1 MLLNHC
7 VMTVFSL
14 KKRMNEWINSSLR
27 DGFVVFCWYRFV
39 ILSLR
44 LMAIFPG
51 ESGLASL
58 IGDNWSCQTCT
69 APVKSSPI
77 TNQHPVFLQAGCP
90 SCRPTNSIRALNEM
104 ICNYE
109 HWWSWLAAVC
119 SHVHA
124 DTAGARQWS
133 RQPRGVLGSWSSAL
147 QFRRRHAAAHVA
159 VGAGAGAQRSETDP
173 WRVRLQTY
181 LLLPLY

>member
-14 KKRMNEWINSSLR
+14 KKRMNELINSSLR

-44 LMAIFPG
+44 LTAIFPG

-58 IGDNWSCQTCT
+58 IGDNWSYQTCT
-69 APVKSSPI
+69 APVKSSPT

-90 SCRPTNSIRALNEM
+90 SCHPTNSVKALNEM
-104 ICNYE
+104 ICNCE
-109 HWWSWLAAVC
+109 QSWLAAVC

-124 DTAGARQWS
+124 DTAGAGQWS

-147 QFRRRHAAAHVA
+147 QFRRRHAATHVA
-159 VGAGAGAQRSETDP
+159 VGVGTGAQRSETDP